1 MWQERK
7 RKKISS
13 SMFILSFSSSKIC
26 QYAIYNDKKRCVR
39 TTTPPHSFN
48 FLLFMGGRNWGNLNQ
63 KFLETSTPQLTLGHA
78 LN

>member
-26 QYAIYNDKKRCVR
+26 QYVIYNDKKRCVR
-39 TTTPPHSFN
+39 TTTQQHSFN